1 MPSAVSLVEVLT
13 ERVRRDG
20 SRPLLTY
27 YHPEKGERVEFS
39 ARSFANWVDKTANL
53 LETLGVEGRV
63 AGPVSVAH
71 PGHWM
76 SLVWPLACWQ
86 RGLAYQAV
94 APPLPAEAE
103 LAVVG
108 PEDPQ
113 PLLPGMTIACS
124 LHPLGL
130 GLRDLPSGVL
140 DYSTEALAEPD
151 AHWAEPVEPDD
162 LAWLDDRRE
171 IGHAEWLGLPP
182 EAGRVLLPVVGLQ
195 PWLAVQEL
203 LVRPLLGGGSA
214 VVVDGPVGQ
223 DELARII
230 ASERVDHEAGEPSG
244 PDGRSYPGVGQGRTS

>member
-1 MPSAVSLVEVLT
+1 MPSAASLVEVLAD
-13 ERVRRDG
+13 RVRRDG

-27 YHPEKGERVEFS
+27 YHPAKGERVEFS
-39 ARSFANWVDKTANL
+39 ATSFANWVDKTANL

-86 RGLAYQAV
+86 RGLSYEAAE
-94 APPLPAEAE
+94 APLPRAAE

-130 GLRDLPSGVL
+130 GLRDLPHGVL
-140 DYSTEALAEPD
+140 DYSSEALAEPD
-151 AHWAEPVEPDD
+151 AHWAEAVSPDD
-162 LAWLDDRRE
+162 IAWLDDRRQ
-171 IGHAEWLGLPP
+171 ISHADLLNLPP
-182 EAGRVLLPVVGLQ
+182 EPARVLLPVRQPPWVVLQ
-195 PWLAVQEL
+195 EA
-203 LVRPLLGGGSA
+203 LVRPLLGSGSA
-214 VVVDGPVGQ
+214 VVVDGRVSS

-230 ASERVDHEAGEPSG
+230 ASERVNHEAGDPDG
-244 PDGRSYPGVGQGRTS
+244 TDGRSYPGVGRERTS

>member
-1 MPSAVSLVEVLT
+1 MPTAVSLVEVLT

-151 AHWAEPVEPDD
+151 AHWAEPVNPDD
-162 LAWLDDRRE
+162 LAWLDGSDPLT
-171 IGHAEWLGLPP
+171 HADWLALPP
-182 EAGRVLLPVVGLQ
+182 EPGRVLVRPS
-195 PWLAVQEL
+195 LARWTFAEAVA
-203 LVRPLLGGGSA
+203 RPLLGGSA
-214 VVVDGPVGQ
+214 VVVDGPVSS

-230 ASERVDHEAGEPSG
+230 ASERVDHEAGEPSRS
-244 PDGRSYPGVGQGRTS
+244 DGRSYPGVGRGRTS